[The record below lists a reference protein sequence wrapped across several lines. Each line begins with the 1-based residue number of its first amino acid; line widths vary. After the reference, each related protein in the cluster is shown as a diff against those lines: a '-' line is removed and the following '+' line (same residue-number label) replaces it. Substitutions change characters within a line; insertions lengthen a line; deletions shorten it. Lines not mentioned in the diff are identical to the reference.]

1 MDNNLTG
8 LQKIT
13 DRILADAEAEAAKT
27 LDEAKK
33 AAEAHRAE
41 VIAGAESK
49 AADITARAGERAAV
63 LIENA
68 KAGADTKARS
78 ERLYVKN
85 EYAAKAV
92 ALAKERFIACTGEE
106 KLSAYAALLTE
117 AVNTCIPNGA
127 KAVLAVNEKDG
138 ALASRVIEKARP
150 AFVKAVDIAVSDTFI
165 ADKAGFVLHFG
176 DIDVRCV
183 EDTLFGE
190 LDGPLKKAVLD
201 VLFAE

>member
-13 DRILADAEAEAAKT
+13 DRILADADAFAAET
-27 LDEAKK
+27 IDEAKK
-33 AAEAHRAE
+33 SAEAQRAAVISDAEKKAAE
-41 VIAGAESK
+41 I
-49 AADITARAGERAAV
+49 IARAKERAAV

-68 KAGADTKARS
+68 KAGADTKERN

-85 EYAAKAV
+85 EYAAKATAV
-92 ALAKERFIACTGEE
+92 AKERFIT
-106 KLSAYAALLTE
+106 LSADEKKKAYAKLLTD
-117 AVNTCIPNGA
+117 AVNTCVP
-127 KAVLAVNEKDG
+127 DG
-138 ALASRVIEKARP
+138 AEATLAFNAADKAIAAEVLEAARP
-150 AFVKAVDIAVSDTFI
+150 AFSKAISIGISDTPI
-165 ADKAGFVLHFG
+165 PDKAGFVLRFG

-190 LDGPLKKAVLD
+190 LEGTLKKAVLD